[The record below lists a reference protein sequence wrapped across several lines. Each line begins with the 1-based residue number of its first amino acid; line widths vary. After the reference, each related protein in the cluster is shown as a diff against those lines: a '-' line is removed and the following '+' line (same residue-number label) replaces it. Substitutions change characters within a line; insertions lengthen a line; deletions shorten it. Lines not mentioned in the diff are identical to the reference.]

1 MIDRT
6 SNRRQNAPLEAAAR
20 ISGNTRARPLTKL
33 RTIDE
38 IADLWGV
45 SPRTVQRAIKSGAL
59 RAHRIGRLVRIS
71 GADAAAFLAEN
82 RDD

>member
-6 SNRRQNAPLEAAAR
+6 SNRRQNARLEAAAP

-45 SPRTVQRAIKSGAL
+45 SPRTVQRQIESGAL

-71 GADAAAFLAEN
+71 ESDAEDFLKQN
-82 RDD
+82 RED

>member
-1 MIDRT
+1 MTQRT
-6 SNRRQNAPLEAAAR
+6 SNRQSRPV
-20 ISGNTRARPLTKL
+20 GNL

-38 IADLWGV
+38 LAELWRV
-45 SPRTVQRAIKSGAL
+45 SRRTVQRAIRSGAL

-71 GADAAAFLAEN
+71 DADAAAFLQDN